1 MKNFNT
7 KILAVG
13 LSAVML
19 TSAIAACKTANTDAD
34 PAATSAATDAT
45 APEGGA
51 ATLGGWKIPDSIAVT
66 ADEQAAFDKAI
77 AAEKDYAYK
86 PVFILAS
93 QVVAGTNYCFLSES
107 TTGAKSYTL
116 TYINV
121 DPSGEAKLIKDDR
134 IVLPGTENGEQL
146 AGGWTYAESPEI
158 SLDLDEVLNKATDE
172 KLGMDY
178 VAIALIGSQVVS
190 GTNYAVLYKVT
201 PLTENAE
208 STYQIVYIYEDLQ
221 GNATVSENVG
231 IDIGV

>member
-34 PAATSAATDAT
+34 PAATSAATDAS
-45 APEGGA
+45 APA

-66 ADEQAAFDKAI
+66 ADEQAAFDKGVATQQ
-77 AAEKDYAYK
+77 DYPYK
-86 PVFILAS
+86 PVFILAT
-93 QVVAGTNYCFLSES
+93 QVVAGTNYCFLSE
-107 TTGAKSYTL
+107 TTSGAKGYAL

-121 DPSGEAKLIKDDR
+121 DPSGEAKFLKDKK

-146 AGGWTYAESPEI
+146 AGGWTYAESPDI

>member
-34 PAATSAATDAT
+34 PAASSAATDAT
-45 APEGGA
+45 APA

-66 ADEQAAFDKAI
+66 ADEQAAFDKGVATQQ
-77 AAEKDYAYK
+77 DYPYK
-86 PVFILAS
+86 PVFILAT
-93 QVVAGTNYCFLSES
+93 QVVAGTNYCFLSE
-107 TTGAKSYTL
+107 TTSGAKGYAL

-121 DPSGEAKLIKDDR
+121 DPSGEAKLIKDEK
-134 IVLPGTENGEQL
+134 IVLPGTESGEQL
-146 AGGWTYAESPEI
+146 AGGWTYAESPDI

-221 GNATVSENVG
+221 GNATVTENVN
-231 IDIGV
+231 INIGV